1 MNKKFAQEVD
11 AGLSAEPKKLPSKYF
26 YDEKGDELF
35 VEIMNSPE
43 YYLTDCEMQIFKE
56 RTDDLV
62 RLLAFDTPFEL
73 IELGA
78 GDGTKTIHLLKAL
91 NDTHTFKYCPIDI
104 SQHALDEL
112 KKFVNS
118 EISDL
123 DVLPLQGDYFA
134 ALDKLEK
141 NSTPRVMLFL
151 GSNLGNMTDA
161 DARSFLQ
168 RLSESMQNGDRLLL
182 GVDLKKDPD
191 IILPAY
197 DDSEGVTRAFNL
209 NLLRRI
215 NRELDANFDVEA
227 FEHAPLYD
235 PVKGEARSYLVSLKA
250 QEVYIKAIDR
260 IVHFDE
266 GEKIHTETSKKYDL
280 DSIKRLTSEYGLNY
294 IEQIL
299 DERCYFT
306 DVILRKVEES

>member
-1 MNKKFAQEVD
+1 MKQMFAKEVD

-26 YDEKGDELF
+26 YDAKGDELF
-35 VEIMNSPE
+35 VEIMNAPE
-43 YYLTDCEMQIFKE
+43 YYLTDCEMQIFKQ
-56 RTDDLV
+56 RTDDLI
-62 RLLAFDTPFEL
+62 RLLAFDQPFEL

-91 NDTHTFKYCPIDI
+91 HASHSFRYCPIDI

-112 KKFVNS
+112 KAFVEG
-118 EISDL
+118 EIENIE
-123 DVLPLQGDYFA
+123 VFPIQGDYFA

-141 NSTPRVMLFL
+141 NNTPRVMLFL
-151 GSNLGNMTDA
+151 GSNLGNMSDA
-161 DARSFLQ
+161 DARKFLK
-168 RLSESMQNGDRLLL
+168 RLSAAMQQDDRLLL
-182 GVDLKKDPD
+182 GVDLKKNPD

-197 DDSEGVTRAFNL
+197 DDSAGVTSEFNL

-215 NRELDANFDVEA
+215 NRELGANFDLEA

-250 QEVYIKAIDR
+250 QEVYIEAIDR

-266 GEKIHTETSKKYDL
+266 GEKIHTETSKKYDIE
-280 DSIKRLTSEYGLNY
+280 SVKRITAEYGLEY
-294 IEQIL
+294 IEQIQ
-299 DERCYFT
+299 DERCYFS
-306 DVILRKVEES
+306 DVILRKTQTP